1 MPRSPAPTVV
11 GLAVVLDGELLAIGV
26 APAWRRQG
34 LATALLGSL
43 ADAGVAE
50 LSVQWTVAERDVIE
64 PLDVADRRAIARRL
78 VERAGAAAR
87 GVTAT
92 PAGRPPASD
101 LVDVRLLDAI
111 DLGGCAIC
119 AVRARSERATLDGII
134 AERVLDLGFRAGL
147 ERDHAFCRRHVAEL
161 IEADR
166 RASGILGSSILY
178 GAMLER
184 RLAAL
189 RDAVGRRGR
198 SRRSRLEAARRRP
211 PCLVCSQGATAVE
224 TALGRLAERAADP
237 AWAAVIGG
245 IPFCL
250 DDLGALVAAAGDGP
264 AFEPI
269 LEAQLARL
277 DDLHRRLEGY
287 AHNSAQDRRH
297 LVTDGERAAAQEAAK
312 LLGGD
317 R

>member
-1 MPRSPAPTVV
+1 VT
-11 GLAVVLDGELLAIGV
+11 D
-26 APAWRRQG
+26 
-34 LATALLGSL
+34 
-43 ADAGVAE
+43 ADA
-50 LSVQWTVAERDVIE
+50 
-64 PLDVADRRAIARRL
+64 
-78 VERAGAAAR
+78 AGSA
-87 GVTAT
+87 
-92 PAGRPPASD
+92 RPPSTD

-111 DLGGCAIC
+111 ERGGCAIC
-119 AVRARSERATLDGII
+119 AVRARSERATLDAII

-147 ERDHAFCRRHVAEL
+147 EREHAFCRRHAAEL

-184 RLAAL
+184 RLADL

-198 SRRSRLEAARRRP
+198 GRRSRLDAARRRP
-211 PCLVCSQGATAVE
+211 PCLVCQQGATAVE

-237 AWAAVIGG
+237 AWASLAAR

-250 DDLGALVAAAGDGP
+250 DDLGALIAAAGDAP
-264 AFEPI
+264 AFRPV
-269 LEAQLARL
+269 LEAQLTRL
-277 DDLHRRLEGY
+277 EDIHSRLEGY

-297 LVTDGERAAAQEAAK
+297 LVTDGERAAAQEAAE